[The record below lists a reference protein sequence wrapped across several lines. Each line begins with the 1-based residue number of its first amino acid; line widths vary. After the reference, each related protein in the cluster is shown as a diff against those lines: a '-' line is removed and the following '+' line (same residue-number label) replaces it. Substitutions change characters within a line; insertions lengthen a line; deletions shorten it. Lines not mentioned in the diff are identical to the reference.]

1 MVDGEKICHYSF
13 VHLTNYLSI
22 SLFTR
27 LEAGS
32 LLVVLIGE
40 VRWDGDIPSIVLMTG
55 LLGPTGVLL
64 EVPVAKNGEPIFPHQ
79 PCNKF
84 SMGKTVGQT
93 RNNRKITGHLLTFSL
108 LP

>member
-1 MVDGEKICHYSF
+1 MGNGEKICHYSF

-32 LLVVLIGE
+32 PLVILIGE
-40 VRWDGDIPSIVLMTG
+40 VGWGGDIPSIVLMTG

-64 EVPVAKNGEPIFPHQ
+64 EVPVAKNGGTYIPTPAMQ
-79 PCNKF
+79 
-84 SMGKTVGQT
+84 
-93 RNNRKITGHLLTFSL
+93 
-108 LP
+108 